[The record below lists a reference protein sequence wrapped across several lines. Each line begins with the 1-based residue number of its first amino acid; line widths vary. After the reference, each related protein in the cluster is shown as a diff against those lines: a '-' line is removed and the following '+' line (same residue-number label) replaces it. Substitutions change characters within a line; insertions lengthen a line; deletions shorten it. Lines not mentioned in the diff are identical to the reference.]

1 MPIPYALIGLALTVA
16 GTIKA
21 SQDAKKDARALR
33 SRQQAL
39 FANQDRFSKQTQ
51 EKLLNNLKKFS
62 AEEDQSR
69 RNEASDTALESIEKV
84 VRGAESIRRGK
95 PNLGIAGKVSAA
107 KQKLDR
113 DNAIKE
119 KQDNA
124 YRNQTLANFLGISG
138 GAVKTGREYSNLNQ
152 ALNTLRT
159 DARGQLAVDQARVAH
174 SPKTS
179 PLMANLLK
187 AGGMAAG
194 FAGAAGAGGAGAVGS
209 SSASLSAADPTIA
222 SLGDLSSTGGN
233 WLGQTGGSAM
243 QGFAP
248 VNPTNYTPF
257 FNAPTQHQQF
267 GARWLDSAPTFKFGN
282 LIPR

>member
-21 SQDAKKDARALR
+21 SQDAKKDARALK
-33 SRQQAL
+33 SRQKAL

-119 KQDNA
+119 NQDNA

-174 SPKTS
+174 SPRTS

-194 FAGAAGAGGAGAVGS
+194 FAGAAGAGGAGAAGAS
-209 SSASLSAADPTIA
+209 STPLSASDAASTF
-222 SLGDLSSTGGN
+222 GDLSSTGGN

-257 FNAPTQHQQF
+257 FNAPTQQF